1 VLWEKASRFWD
12 NANKDKENQH
22 VCYIDDEV
30 KDEEG
35 NEICVAEWVE
45 KPRDK
50 PISCSF
56 LKPNRGRRDEM
67 KYTIDVSKCD
77 CLFDLLL

>member
-1 VLWEKASRFWD
+1 VLREKARRFWD

-35 NEICVAEWVE
+35 NEICVAE
-45 KPRDK
+45 
-50 PISCSF
+50 
-56 LKPNRGRRDEM
+56 
-67 KYTIDVSKCD
+67 
-77 CLFDLLL
+77 

>member
-1 VLWEKASRFWD
+1 V
-12 NANKDKENQH
+12 H
-22 VCYIDDEV
+22 YINDEV

-35 NEICVAEWVE
+35 NEICVAESVE

-56 LKPNRGRRDEM
+56 LKPNGGTRDET
-67 KYTIDVSKCD
+67 KYTFDMAKCD
-77 CLFDLLL
+77 HLFDLLLWRGVI